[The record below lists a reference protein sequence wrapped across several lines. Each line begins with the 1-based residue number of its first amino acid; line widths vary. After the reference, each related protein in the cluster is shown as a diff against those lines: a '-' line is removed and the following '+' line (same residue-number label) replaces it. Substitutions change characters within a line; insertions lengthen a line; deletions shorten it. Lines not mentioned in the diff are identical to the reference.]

1 MTPLQAFA
9 TMQGRPHCPPPELCA
24 WAGRAS
30 TGALL
35 RLRLVGS
42 AIIHRG
48 ESLNRAATEEGLSR
62 SALIRTIIKRYL
74 QERDEKG

>member
-1 MTPLQAFA
+1 
-9 TMQGRPHCPPPELCA
+9 
-24 WAGRAS
+24 
-30 TGALL
+30 LL

-62 SALIRTIIKRYL
+62 SALIPTIIKRYL